1 MTKKEYMKPTMRTVE
16 LKNRMKILSG
26 SNFGVNRTLQNDA
39 DLETPDEQ
47 NVTYAW

>member
-26 SNFGVNRTLQNDA
+26 SNYGMKGQLQDTEKDPDDQSLVKDA
-39 DLETPDEQ
+39 
-47 NVTYAW
+47 W